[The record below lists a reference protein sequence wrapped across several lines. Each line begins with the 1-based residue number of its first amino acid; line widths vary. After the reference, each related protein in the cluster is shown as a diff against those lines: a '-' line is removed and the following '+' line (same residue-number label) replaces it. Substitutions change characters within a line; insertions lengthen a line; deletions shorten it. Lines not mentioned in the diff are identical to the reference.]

1 MEDQQTDGITIA
13 SLEVSNYKRVTAA
26 SITPKNNIIMIS
38 GGNGDGKSSALDGM
52 WAALGGGKA
61 SKETTEPIHRGA
73 TKAHVIVDLGD
84 MIVTRK
90 WSTKGGSKLEVV
102 AKDGTTLSSPQN
114 VLDELV
120 GRYAFD
126 PLAFAQLSPKEQ
138 TTALQEIV
146 TLEIDLDEIAA
157 QRQAAFELRT
167 VANRET
173 KTLAAQLKC
182 LGVIDTTVPDEEVS
196 SADILSEIEAAQA
209 TVASNK
215 EQRKALE
222 DFHVEAAELQ
232 SMIAVKQAQLEKM
245 IEQGKQMR
253 ANIDALVDPP
263 IGELREKLANVE
275 ETNRAVRAYKEHS
288 GIQALLK
295 EHEDKSLALTD
306 QMEDLD
312 KTRSDGLKKAVFPID
327 GLSFGDDGVTY
338 NDFPFTQASE
348 AERLKVSFA
357 IAMALN
363 PQLKVIR
370 IRSGNQLDSNSLALI
385 EELAKANGFQ
395 VWIEWVDITGKIG
408 VVIKDGVVV
417 ADNQ

>member
-1 MEDQQTDGITIA
+1 MADQQTDGITIA

-61 SKETTEPIHRGA
+61 SKDTTEPINRGA
-73 TKAHVIVDLGD
+73 SKAHVIVDIGT
-84 MIVTRK
+84 MIITRK
-90 WSTKGGSKLEVV
+90 WTAKGGSKLEVV
-102 AKDGTTLSSPQN
+102 AKDGTTLTSPQK

-138 TTALQEIV
+138 LAALQEIV
-146 TLEIDLDEIAA
+146 TLDIDLDEIAA
-157 QRQAAFELRT
+157 QRQAAFDSRT
-167 VANRET
+167 AVNREVR
-173 KTLAAQLKC
+173 TLAAQLEG
-182 LGVIDTTVPDEEVS
+182 LPIPETTPPDEEVS
-196 SADILSEIEAAQA
+196 SSDILNEIETAQDVVQKQRGQREHLEYLHTSA
-209 TVASNK
+209 LILK
-215 EQRKALE
+215 EDIESKQK
-222 DFHVEAAELQ
+222 EL
-232 SMIAVKQAQLEKM
+232 SEK
-245 IEQGKQMR
+245 IKEGKEMR
-253 ANIDALVDPP
+253 ALVDALVDPD
-263 IGELREKLANVE
+263 IEEMRARLISVE
-275 ETNRAVRAYKEHS
+275 ETNKAVRTYKENS
-288 GIQALLK
+288 RITALLDESEEKALALTETIQALDDSR
-295 EHEDKSLALTD
+295 E
-306 QMEDLD
+306 
-312 KTRSDGLKKAVFPID
+312 DGLKKAVFPIG

-338 NDFPFTQASE
+338 NDFPFTQASD

-370 IRSGNQLDSNSLALI
+370 IRNGNQLDPNSLAII

-395 VWIEWVDITGKIG
+395 VWIEWVDTTGKIG
-408 VVIKDGVVV
+408 VVIKDGIVV

>member
-1 MEDQQTDGITIA
+1 MADQQTDGITIA
-13 SLEVSNYKRVTAA
+13 SLEISNYKRVTAV

-38 GGNGDGKSSALDGM
+38 GENGAGKSSALDGM

-61 SKETTEPIHRGA
+61 SKDTTEPIHRGA
-73 TKAHVIVDLGD
+73 TKAHVIVDVGD

-90 WSTKGGSKLEVV
+90 WSKKGGSKLEVV
-102 AKDGTTLSSPQN
+102 AKDGTTLSSPMK
-114 VLDELV
+114 VLDALV

-126 PLAFAQLSPKEQ
+126 PLAFAQLSSKEQ
-138 TTALQEIV
+138 TSALQEIV
-146 TLEIDLDEIAA
+146 TLDIDLDDIAA

-173 KTLAAQLKC
+173 KTLDAQLKG
-182 LGVIDTTVPDEEVS
+182 LGIIDTTVPAEEVS
-196 SADILSEIEAAQA
+196 SSEILAELEQKQERAH
-209 TVASNK
+209 SNA
-215 EQRKALE
+215 EQRRILE
-222 DFHVEAAELQ
+222 NFLTEANELHLEIQ
-232 SMIAVKQAQLEKM
+232 QKQAQFEKM
-245 IEQGKQMR
+245 VEEGKQMR
-253 ANIDALVDPP
+253 ANVNTLVDPA
-263 IGELREKLANVE
+263 IEELREKLASVE

-288 GIQALLK
+288 RIQALLK
-295 EHEDKSLALTD
+295 EHEDKALALTD

-312 KTRSDGLKKAVFPID
+312 KTRSDGLKKAIFPVE

-338 NDFPFTQASE
+338 NDFPFTQASD

-370 IRSGNQLDSNSLALI
+370 IRSGNQLDPNSLAVI